1 MSPIDAVRRSLSAKI
16 SLTIAGLLLVLLSIA
31 AGIVTLRQTRQ
42 METEALEKARITAA
56 IAARQYGDMFD
67 NAIDSGLATVAD
79 VFDRRYVEIKGYDW
93 GPKPKYHTR
102 FDALTDRAA
111 LVFQDRILDDPDFV
125 YAVGVDDNGYIPTHN
140 TIYQRP
146 LDGTE
151 KDLVWNRTKRLFN
164 NPVELKAAQNT
175 DPTLLQVYARDTGET
190 MWDVSSPIL
199 VKGKHWGGFRL
210 GVSMVRIEAR
220 KWNLA
225 LTLFGLL
232 YSFGLL
238 TLVVMF
244 LLVRWA
250 LRPVVTLTHTA
261 EQISLGEGLEVSVK
275 SKAVDELGQLAN
287 AIERLRVSMRAA
299 MSRLGG
305 P

>member
-1 MSPIDAVRRSLSAKI
+1 MSPVEAIRRSLGAKL
-16 SLTIAGLLLVLLSIA
+16 SLKLAALLLSLLAVATALTTI
-31 AGIVTLRQTRQ
+31 RQTQQ
-42 METEALEKARITAA
+42 MEEATLEKARLTASV
-56 IAARQYGDMFD
+56 AARQWGDMFD
-67 NAIDSGLATVAD
+67 NAIDSGLASVAD

-102 FDALTDRAA
+102 YDSLTDRAV
-111 LVFQDRILDDPDFV
+111 LVFQDRILEDPDFV
-125 YAVGVDDNGYIPTHN
+125 YAVGVDENGYIPTHN
-140 TIYQRP
+140 SIYQRP
-146 LDGTE
+146 LDGTD
-151 KDLVWNRTKRLFN
+151 KDLTWNRTKRLFN

-175 DPTLLQVYARDTGET
+175 EPSLLQTYARDTGET

-210 GVSMVRIEAR
+210 GVSMKRIDAR
-220 KWNLA
+220 QWNLA
-225 LTLFGLL
+225 ATLLGLL
-232 YSFGLL
+232 YSFGAL

-250 LRPVVTLTHTA
+250 LRPVVVLTHTA
-261 EQISLGEGLEVSVK
+261 EQISLGEGLDTSIK
-275 SKAVDELGQLAN
+275 STAVDELGQLAN

>member
-16 SLTIAGLLLVLLSIA
+16 SLTIALLLLVLLSA
-31 AGIVTLRQTRQ
+31 AAVIVTLRQTRQ
-42 METEALEKARITAA
+42 MEAETLEKARLTAA

-67 NAIDSGLATVAD
+67 NAIDSGLASVAD

-102 FDALTDRAA
+102 YDSLTDRAV
-111 LVFQDRILDDPDFV
+111 LVFQDRILEDPDFV
-125 YAVGVDDNGYIPTHN
+125 YAVGVDENGYIPTHN
-140 TIYQRP
+140 SIYQRP
-146 LDGTE
+146 LDGTD
-151 KDLVWNRTKRLFN
+151 KDLTWNRTKRLFN

-175 DPTLLQVYARDTGET
+175 EPSLLQTYARDTGET

-210 GVSMVRIEAR
+210 GVSMKRIDAR
-220 KWNLA
+220 QWSLA
-225 LTLFGLL
+225 ATLLGLL
-232 YSFGLL
+232 YSFGAL

-250 LRPVVTLTHTA
+250 LRPVVVLTHTA
-261 EQISLGEGLEVSVK
+261 EQISLGEGLDTSVK
-275 SKAVDELGQLAN
+275 STAVDELGQLAN